1 MADFL
6 LQVLRETWS
15 LLKEASVF
23 LLAGFLLA
31 GVLGVFV
38 PKNILIRLVGTGRVK
53 SVLWG
58 AALGAPLPLC
68 SCGVLPTALGLRRQ
82 GATEGATVAFL
93 VATPET
99 GIDSIS
105 LSYALT
111 DPILTI
117 FRPIAGVVTAIAAGL
132 ATNFFGVRTA
142 RAGEGASTQAP
153 DNGSCAAPHAEDHMH
168 HHVHADPCDT
178 ERRGGDGE
186 RGVIAVRET
195 AGRIYHYAFHELL
208 DDTSYWLI
216 LGFVLSGVVAA
227 LLPADFFERYLSGG
241 VASMLVM
248 LLISIPVYT
257 CASSSTPLAAAM
269 VIKGLNPGAALVFLL
284 AGPATNLGSLVVLL
298 KFLGAR
304 IVAVYLAAI
313 GVVALLAGYA
323 LNWIYRAWGVD
334 PRASFGTAA
343 DFIPEPVK
351 IAAALLLIALLALSV
366 RRTHVPAEWVW
377 VRDRIAVLTGISLTA
392 ARLALAALIAFV
404 GLYLSSGLFAV
415 QPGEIGV
422 RLRFGK
428 VTAAEL
434 SPGLHYRLP
443 WPFETDR
450 ILQTALVQRMEFG
463 FPAKRSSEAAARASL
478 GRERMTAGG
487 NPIPE
492 PVNVT
497 GTWFQRETSPGD
509 GYLLTGDGNLIDLRS
524 AVQYRVK
531 DALAFAF
538 NVEDPQA
545 LVRGAT
551 LAALRGVVA
560 ASGIDALYTSARS
573 EAENRVV
580 QALQRTL
587 DKAQSGIEV
596 LSFRLLYVHPPDE
609 VHDAFRDVASAQ
621 EDKLRMVNRANTFA
635 VEKVNQ
641 SKGEAAS
648 MLEQS
653 LAFKDQQIRH
663 AQADAGGF
671 ALRLGAY
678 RQAPDLTRF
687 RMQVETIEDVL
698 PGVTKFIRPGVGEV
712 KDFDIWLLQPPGTS
726 GRR

>member
-31 GVLGVFV
+31 GVLAVFV
-38 PKNILIRLVGTGRVK
+38 PKNILIRLVGTGRVR

-111 DPILTI
+111 DPILTV

-132 ATNFFGVRTA
+132 ATNFLGVRTA
-142 RAGEGASTQAP
+142 GAEEGASSRPP
-153 DNGSCAAPHAEDHMH
+153 DSGAAPHPEDHMH
-168 HHVHADPCDT
+168 PHVHEDPCEN
-178 ERRGGDGE
+178 ERRIGGGK
-186 RGVIAVRET
+186 RIVVRET

-216 LGFVLSGVVAA
+216 LGFVLSGVVATS
-227 LLPADFFERYLSGG
+227 LPADFFERYLSGG
-241 VASMLVM
+241 VTSMLVM
-248 LLISIPVYT
+248 LLISIPIYT

-313 GVVALLAGYA
+313 SVSALLAGYA

-334 PRASFGTAA
+334 PRATFGTAA

-377 VRDRIAVLTGISLTA
+377 VRDRIAVLSGISLTA
-392 ARLALAALIAFV
+392 TRLALVALVAFI
-404 GLYLSSGLFAV
+404 GLYLSSGVFAV

-443 WPFETDR
+443 WPFEADR
-450 ILQTALVQRMEFG
+450 IVQTALVQRMEFG
-463 FPAKRSSEAAARASL
+463 FPTKRSSEAAARASL

-497 GTWFQRETSPGD
+497 GTWFQKETSPGD
-509 GYLLTGDGNLIDLRS
+509 AYLLTGDGNLIDLRS
-524 AVQYRVK
+524 AVQYRAK

-538 NVEDPQA
+538 NVEDPHA
-545 LVRGAT
+545 LVRSAT

-560 ASGIDALYTSARS
+560 ARGIDALYTSARS
-573 EAENRVV
+573 EAEDRVV
-580 QALQRTL
+580 LALQQTL

-596 LSFRLLYVHPPDE
+596 LYFRLLYVHPPDE

-648 MLEQS
+648 MLEQA

-678 RQAPDLTRF
+678 RHAPDLTRF

>member
-6 LQVLRETWS
+6 LQVLRETWF
-15 LLKEASVF
+15 LLEEASVF

-31 GVLGVFV
+31 GVLAVLV
-38 PKNILIRLVGTGRVK
+38 PKNILIRLVGTGRVR

-132 ATNFFGVRTA
+132 ATNFLGVRTV
-142 RAGEGASTQAP
+142 RAGEGASTQPP
-153 DNGSCAAPHAEDHMH
+153 DSGSCAMPHAENHMH
-168 HHVHADPCDT
+168 HHAHEDPCDT
-178 ERRGGDGE
+178 EQHVGDGE
-186 RGVIAVRET
+186 RGLVAVRKT
-195 AGRIYHYAFHELL
+195 AGRIYHYVFHELL

-216 LGFVLSGVVAA
+216 LGFILSGVVAA
-227 LLPADFFERYLSGG
+227 SLPTDFFERYLSGG
-241 VASMLVM
+241 VTSMLVM

-334 PRASFGTAA
+334 PRATFGTAA
-343 DFIPEPVK
+343 EFIPEPVK
-351 IAAALLLIALLALSV
+351 IAAGLLLIALLTLSV
-366 RRTHVPAEWVW
+366 RRTHVPPEWVW
-377 VRDRIAVLTGISLTA
+377 ARDRIAVLSGISLTA
-392 ARLALAALIAFV
+392 ARLALVALVAFL

-415 QPGEIGV
+415 HPGEVGV

-443 WPFETDR
+443 WPFEADR
-450 ILQTALVQRMEFG
+450 IVQTVLVQRMEFG
-463 FPAKRSSEAAARASL
+463 FPTKRSSEAAARASL

-497 GTWFQRETSPGD
+497 GTWFQKETSPGD

-538 NVEDPQA
+538 NVEDPHA
-545 LVRGAT
+545 LVRT
-551 LAALRGVVA
+551 AALRGVVA

-573 EAENRVV
+573 DAEDRVV

-587 DKAQSGIEV
+587 DKAQSGIEAV
-596 LSFRLLYVHPPDE
+596 SFRLLYVHPPDE

-648 MLEQS
+648 MLEQA

-663 AQADAGGF
+663 AQADAVGF
-671 ALRLGAY
+671 TLRLGAY
-678 RQAPDLTRF
+678 RHAPDLTRF

-698 PGVTKFIRPGVGEV
+698 PGVTKFIRPGAGEV

-726 GRR
+726 GKR